1 MCRCTVISIENEES
15 GMNEKGYSMGPTRN
29 LTDLL
34 GKWTEKKFCQDK
46 IKREST
52 CRAPAWALVGVKRHT

>member
-1 MCRCTVISIENEES
+1 MIKKVA
-15 GMNEKGYSMGPTRN
+15 MNEKGYSMGPTRI

-46 IKREST
+46 IKRES
-52 CRAPAWALVGVKRHT
+52 VKYLFNYEKKV